1 MEKDKITENEAKEK
15 KALNAEVSEEKKSNE
30 SNTEIEDL
38 VRSTDSSEEKESVG
52 TGKEILASILDQLIL
67 AAMSS
72 VLVVIIDFCMNVAGY
87 RFVRDNGS
95 IIGAAAIIY
104 FIFNCIYAPLMAKT
118 KAKKTI
124 AKKILSI

>member
-15 KALNAEVSEEKKSNE
+15 KALNAEVSEEKKSND

-38 VRSTDSSEEKESVG
+38 VTSTYSSEGKESVG

>member
-15 KALNAEVSEEKKSNE
+15 KALDAEVSEEKKSNE

>member
-15 KALNAEVSEEKKSNE
+15 KALDAEVSEEKKSNE

-67 AAMSS
+67 ASMSS